1 MHSMVTAIKTLHNLA
16 LATLMLTTLAACTVV
31 PGTHINA
38 SGGDGARIGLVDKFL
53 RGDESPVDVN
63 LQVNTRLITPALLSE
78 LRAVEPPTQANQ
90 KLQAQMDKYTYVIGV
105 GDVLNIIVW
114 DHPELTIPAGQF
126 RSAGESG
133 SVVHPDGTIFYP
145 YIGKVSVVG
154 RQVAEARELIAKDL
168 ARYIES
174 PQVEVSVAAY
184 RSQRVFVTGAVA
196 QPAVLPITNVPL
208 TVLDALNAS
217 GGLAADADWRSV
229 VVTSANAIGA
239 SETKL
244 DLYGLYQ
251 RGDMSQN
258 RLLGHNDIIHV
269 PRNDAL
275 KVFVMGDVVKAET
288 QRIDRSG
295 LTLAEALNNVGGL
308 NENSASA
315 RGIFVLRASQQ
326 EDTSV
331 DVFQLDASV
340 GSMLILSTQFELRP
354 MDIVY
359 VTSAPIARWNKL
371 ISQLLP
377 SINGLY
383 YADRVNGG

>member
-1 MHSMVTAIKTLHNLA
+1 MVVLFRRMSSVIHAALLA
-16 LATLMLTTLAACTVV
+16 LFLSACTVV
-31 PGTHINA
+31 PGLQVSSA
-38 SGGDGARIGLVDKFL
+38 DLAGGDRVGLVDKFI
-53 RGDESPVDVN
+53 RSDSVSTDFTQ
-63 LQVNTRLITPALLSE
+63 QVNTRLISPTLLTKMRPAKPQ
-78 LRAVEPPTQANQ
+78 AQANPG
-90 KLQAQMDKYTYVIGV
+90 LQVQMDQYSYVIGV

-154 RQVAEARELIAKDL
+154 KLVSDARDLIARDL
-168 ARYIES
+168 ASYIEK

-196 QPAVLPITNVPL
+196 QPGVLPITNVPL

-217 GGLAADADWRSV
+217 GGLAVDADWRSV
-229 VVTSANAIGA
+229 VVTSNVSGA
-239 SETKL
+239 PKETTL
-244 DLYGLYQ
+244 DLYALYQ
-251 RGDMSQN
+251 HGDMSQN
-258 RLLGHNDIIHV
+258 RLLGSNDIIHV
-269 PRNDAL
+269 PRNDGL
-275 KVFVMGDVVKAET
+275 KVFVMGDVLKPET

-308 NENSASA
+308 NERSADA

-326 EDTSV
+326 PDHVV

-340 GSMLILSTQFELRP
+340 GSMLILSTQFQLAP
-354 MDIVY
+354 MDVVY
-359 VTSAPIARWNKL
+359 VTSAPMARWNKV

-377 SINGLY
+377 SISGLY
-383 YADRVNGG
+383 DLDRLNRP